1 MKPGTQVSSPQ
12 ALSRRRF
19 LKVSGSITFLIAA
32 QGILPGCQVKDSE
45 ALARIASDL
54 NAWVEVRSDGAVIIL
69 NPAAEMGQGSMT
81 ALAVVVAEEMD
92 ADWSKVHIEHSPIEP
107 ETYGLTWSRELG
119 GPMIT
124 VGSRTV
130 QGYYQHLRQAG
141 AQARRL
147 LMQAAAGKWELP
159 VEALRTEPGVVVH
172 DDSGRR
178 LTYGEIAAFIEAP
191 ESVPDIPADQLK
203 DPADFRLIGQVLPR
217 FDIPA
222 KVDGSAR
229 YAIDVQVPGMVY
241 GLINR
246 SPAHGARPTLQ
257 NESAL
262 RAMYGVLEVVAL
274 EHGIG
279 VVAETI
285 EQALKAK
292 RAMEIDW
299 SETPA
304 QSHDS
309 QAAYEVYRRAGSDGS
324 ARTRQ
329 IANTG
334 NLVEAIEGADRRFNA
349 DYKNDFVYHCQME
362 PLNAVV
368 SIAEDGRSAEVW
380 AGSQAPDGARS
391 AAAEALGLEF
401 EQIVYHPCYLGG
413 GFGRRSMADYV
424 TEAALLA
431 KAVGRPLKLL
441 WTREDDLQ
449 YGAFRPLS
457 LQSMTAAVDQEGSIT
472 GWSHRIAGP
481 GDNLLASGAEIPYYD
496 IPNRQ
501 INVHAF
507 DHGIRTKHWRSV
519 GHGPNKF
526 AIEAFIDEITTEL
539 GVDPVEY
546 RLRLMKDH
554 PRA

>member
-246 SPAHGARPTLQ
+246 SKVREFAAQTVEDFDVRCGGTQAAAKSLSGGNLQKFIVGREMSQQPEILVASQPTWGVDVGAATAIR
-257 NESAL
+257 
-262 RAMYGVLEVVAL
+262 
-274 EHGIG
+274 
-279 VVAETI
+279 
-285 EQALKAK
+285 QALIDLRNDGA
-292 RAMEIDW
+292 AVLVVSEELDELFEICDRLIVIAGGRISPSRKP
-299 SETPA
+299 SETNME
-304 QSHDS
+304 
-309 QAAYEVYRRAGSDGS
+309 EVGLWMSGMWDEAGAGA
-324 ARTRQ
+324 ART
-329 IANTG
+329 
-334 NLVEAIEGADRRFNA
+334 EAGE
-349 DYKNDFVYHCQME
+349 
-362 PLNAVV
+362 
-368 SIAEDGRSAEVW
+368 
-380 AGSQAPDGARS
+380 
-391 AAAEALGLEF
+391 
-401 EQIVYHPCYLGG
+401 
-413 GFGRRSMADYV
+413 
-424 TEAALLA
+424 
-431 KAVGRPLKLL
+431 
-441 WTREDDLQ
+441 
-449 YGAFRPLS
+449 
-457 LQSMTAAVDQEGSIT
+457 TAHVD
-472 GWSHRIAGP
+472 
-481 GDNLLASGAEIPYYD
+481 
-496 IPNRQ
+496 
-501 INVHAF
+501 
-507 DHGIRTKHWRSV
+507 
-519 GHGPNKF
+519 
-526 AIEAFIDEITTEL
+526 
-539 GVDPVEY
+539 
-546 RLRLMKDH
+546 
-554 PRA
+554 